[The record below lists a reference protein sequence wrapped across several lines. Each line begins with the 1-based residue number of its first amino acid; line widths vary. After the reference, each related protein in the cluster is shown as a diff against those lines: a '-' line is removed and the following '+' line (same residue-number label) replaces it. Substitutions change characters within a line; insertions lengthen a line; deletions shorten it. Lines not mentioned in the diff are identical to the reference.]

1 MQVTSFWEEAARER
15 LLPAFFLGAL
25 ILACVCALRLAVAEA
40 SHGREEINYIPP
52 ERVRALLDGGEKI
65 IFIDIRPAKDFQER
79 RIAGARSF
87 PLAELEKRLGEIP
100 KAGRIVLY
108 CNCQAGAE
116 DGDAYFILR
125 DNGYRNAAVMEEGFP
140 GWLRRKYPIESGAK
154 K

>member
-1 MQVTSFWEEAARER
+1 MQAKTSKEETSARS
-15 LLPAFFLGAL
+15 LLPAFFRVAL
-25 ILACVCALRLAVAEA
+25 LLACVFLLRISIVEA

-87 PLAELEKRLGEIP
+87 PLPALEKRLGEIP
-100 KAGRIVLY
+100 KAGRVVVY

-140 GWLRRKYPIESGAK
+140 GWLRRKYPVESGASK
-154 K
+154 